1 MFLKELTNKE
11 ILSGKSP
18 KGYCRGVGVSLKSHA
33 VKYLL
38 CGGSPAP
45 AADTDF
51 SVSTSSVTNVGEQ
64 IQLSQ
69 LRPVFPKN
77 CVRIVIGRP
86 VYSFDGAYLGNVTDL
101 AMQGFAATTL
111 FTDQNVAYPITSVTA
126 CKDAV
131 ILKREQP
138 YPLGQRIPAPLL
150 FLSSEQKSPLVT
162 KQALKRA
169 IREGRLITLT
179 LSLPPFGLHSP
190 L

>member
-11 ILSGKSP
+11 ILSGSTP

-51 SVSTSSVTNVGEQ
+51 SVSTAAIVNVGEQ
-64 IQLSQ
+64 IQLTK
-69 LRPVFPKN
+69 LRPLFPKS
-77 CVRIVIGRP
+77 CVRIFIGRP
-86 VYSFDGAYLGNVTDL
+86 VYSYDGAYLGSVKDL

-111 FTDQNVAYPITSVTA
+111 YTDQGAAYPITSITA

-138 YPLGQRIPAPLL
+138 FPLGQRIPAPLL
-150 FLSSEQKSPLVT
+150 SLSSEQKSPLVT
-162 KQALKRA
+162 KQVLRRA
-169 IREGRLITLT
+169 IREGKLIQLT
-179 LSLPPFGLHSP
+179 LSLPPFGLRAP